1 MTIEQL
7 PYLGDVYEFVKQ
19 RCESFIG
26 KLIIISGNFLQIQRN
41 QLEMLY
47 HEYRYQFELFN
58 LLPIP
63 FVCLAPMLSIFWTW
77 IIYHNNNNAR
87 YIILITI

>member
-1 MTIEQL
+1 MTIKQI

-47 HEYRYQFELFN
+47 HEYQYE
-58 LLPIP
+58 
-63 FVCLAPMLSIFWTW
+63 VWT
-77 IIYHNNNNAR
+77 I
-87 YIILITI
+87 

>member
-1 MTIEQL
+1 MTIEQI

-47 HEYRYQFELFN
+47 HMSTGISLNYLIFFLFHLCAWLQCWAFSDMNN
-58 LLPIP
+58 L
-63 FVCLAPMLSIFWTW
+63 S
-77 IIYHNNNNAR
+77 
-87 YIILITI
+87 